1 MIDLFPYIVYTIP
14 VAFGLS
20 FFLTVFSLP
29 YIVHVARKH
38 NILVYPNHRDI
49 HKGGIPRMGGVAIF
63 LSIVFSLVFFSG
75 VNTILYFRTI
85 FTGVF
90 ILFFFGLY
98 DDLMDLRPWKKIVG
112 EIVASL
118 LVIIG
123 AQMRFTNI
131 YGFLG
136 IHELGLIPSI
146 LVTVFVFVAI
156 INAFNLIDG
165 IDGLAAG
172 LAIEAAI
179 VYGFFFFIDGAFRFT
194 ILAAIL
200 TGTLAAFFYF
210 NVWSKKNKIFMGDSG
225 SLVVGLLIGL
235 MTWRFNELMLQPGIP
250 VKLNAAPAIA
260 MGIITVPLYDTLR
273 VMLVRII
280 KKKPFFLPDQIHI
293 HHILLHNGFS
303 QTKVRRILLAFNF
316 FMILVSLLLQ
326 YYIHSVLLI
335 ILILLLICL
344 VSTYPA
350 FKMSGRKILN

>member
-1 MIDLFPYIVYTIP
+1 
-14 VAFGLS
+14 
-20 FFLTVFSLP
+20 
-29 YIVHVARKH
+29 
-38 NILVYPNHRDI
+38 
-49 HKGGIPRMGGVAIF
+49 MGGVAIF

-98 DDLMDLRPWKKIVG
+98 DDLMDLKPWKKIVG

-136 IHELGLIPSI
+136 IHELGLVPSI
-146 LVTVFVFVAI
+146 LLTILVFVAI

-179 VYGFFFFIDGAFRFT
+179 VYGFFFFIDGAVRFAT
-194 ILAAIL
+194 LAAIL
-200 TGTLAAFFYF
+200 TGSLAAFFYF
-210 NVWSKKNKIFMGDSG
+210 NVWSKKYKIFMGDSG

-235 MTWRFNELMLQPGIP
+235 MTWRFNELMLEPGIP

-280 KKKPFFLPDQIHI
+280 RKKPFFLPDQMHI
-293 HHILLHNGFS
+293 HHILLFTGFS
-303 QTKVRRILLAFNF
+303 QTKVRNILLIFNF
-316 FMILVSLLLQ
+316 IMILLSLLLQ
-326 YYIHSVLLI
+326 YYIHSVILI
-335 ILILLLICL
+335 ILILLLICVAL
-344 VSTYPA
+344 TYPA
-350 FKMSGRKILN
+350 LKMRGRKIVN